1 MAVSL
6 AGDMQQSLH
15 TQHRNK
21 LKSWRDCWILQ
32 DMLRQLFTDIRPP
45 AQFKDAATFARFLML
60 NRTYGTLQ
68 HSIHEKWNN
77 QQSNKDKVTW
87 NRPTK
92 LWMNIKLQ
100 LRSQMNARE
109 AVRWSRPTIKQL
121 NDYQEKAL
129 SHNTKI
135 LQQIPELQNSDE
147 YIETVETSMIQL
159 LQSVLTNCTEAA
171 AVSKIKQYRI
181 NSDAIL
187 QKYRQLVV
195 ENIIHRNI
203 LIDKDEVHDSIA
215 KRDKFDYDAQEIP
228 GT

>member
-1 MAVSL
+1 MAVSSPGNEQPL
-6 AGDMQQSLH
+6 LH
-15 TQHRNK
+15 EQHSEK
-21 LKSWRDCWILQ
+21 LTSWRDCWILQ

-77 QQSNKDKVTW
+77 QQSNQDKVAW

-109 AVRWSRPTIKQL
+109 VVRWSKPTIKQL
-121 NDYQEKAL
+121 NDYQKKAL
-129 SHNTKI
+129 LHNKQI
-135 LQQIPELQNSDE
+135 LQQIPELQNSDT
-147 YIETVETSMIQL
+147 YIETVKTSMIQL
-159 LQSVLTNCTEAA
+159 LRSVLMLDEAA
-171 AVSKIKQYRI
+171 AASKIEQYQI

-203 LIDKDEVHDSIA
+203 LIDEDEVHDSDA